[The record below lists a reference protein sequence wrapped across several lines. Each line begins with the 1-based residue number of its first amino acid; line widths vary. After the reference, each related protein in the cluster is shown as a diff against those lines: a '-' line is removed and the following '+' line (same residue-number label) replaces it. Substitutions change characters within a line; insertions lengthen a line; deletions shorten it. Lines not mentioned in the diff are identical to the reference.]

1 MNSLVAVRRG
11 GLGDLLVALPAVRLL
26 RFAFPES
33 RITLVSRPVF
43 GRLFVEAGVVDA
55 VEDTD
60 DFRWAALAGA
70 GETRNRGDLS
80 LPEAGLV
87 VGWFH
92 SRTASDFKINA
103 AALWS
108 RASIWVLVADP
119 LAGEPLSRSFFDQT
133 AGCLR
138 SLNRP
143 VVPFEEC
150 VRLPLPPRTALKGS
164 PARPYA
170 VVHPGGGSRL
180 KLWPGERF
188 RNIVRTLAAADLSG
202 AVVLG
207 EAESSLKA
215 EWAESSLP
223 SGWILLDRPPLLDLA
238 ALLSE
243 ASFYL
248 GNDSGVTH
256 LAAALGA
263 PGLAVFRT
271 EFVRAWRPGGK
282 IDLISA
288 ADVRDIPVAAV
299 LSRLDFYPSLI

>member
-1 MNSLVAVRRG
+1 MNSLIAVRRG

-26 RFAFPES
+26 RSAFPEF
-33 RITLVSRPVF
+33 RITLVSRRTY
-43 GRLFVEAGVVDA
+43 GCLFAEAGITDA
-55 VEDTD
+55 VEDAD
-60 DFRWAALAGA
+60 DFRWAALTGA
-70 GETRNRGDLS
+70 AELRGREEFS
-80 LPEAGLV
+80 FPEPGIA

-92 SRTASDFKINA
+92 SPTASDFEKSA

-108 RASIWVLVADP
+108 RASIWAFTADP
-119 LAGEPLSRSFFDQT
+119 VAGEPLSRSFFNQT
-133 AGCLR
+133 TACIR
-138 SLNRP
+138 RWNRP
-143 VVPFEEC
+143 AAPFEEC
-150 VRLPLPPRTALKGS
+150 ARLPLPPRPAPPGS

-188 RNIVRTLAAADLSG
+188 REIIRALAAAGLSG

-207 EAESSLKA
+207 EAETSLKT
-215 EWAESSLP
+215 EWAGSSLP

-238 ALLSE
+238 ALLAG

-263 PGLAVFRT
+263 PGLAVFRS
-271 EFVRAWRPGGK
+271 EFFRAWRPGGR
-282 IDLISA
+282 INVVSA
-288 ADVRDIPVAAV
+288 PDVRGLSAAAV
-299 LSRLDFYPSLI
+299 LLRLDFSRSIR